1 MRVKKNN
8 AMTVQRTLMFYFR
21 YYNNS
26 DWVFLCQE
34 CLTPV
39 KEQHSDY
46 VYGGTWKA
54 KRLMVVLDLDE
65 NNNAEVVFTKELI
78 QSKKTWRTVM

>member
-1 MRVKKNN
+1 MRVREKQCNDCSEN
-8 AMTVQRTLMFYFR
+8 FDVLFR
-21 YYNNS
+21 CQYNNS

-39 KEQHSDY
+39 KEQYSDY

-54 KRLMVVLDLDE
+54 KKD
-65 NNNAEVVFTKELI
+65 
-78 QSKKTWRTVM
+78 